1 MNEQQALDL
10 VKQDGRYFASL
21 SDIYRA
27 NEKIAIAAI
36 SNYPPAYEFA
46 SFGLKMDRMLLALVL
61 DMDGM
66 MLKHAMSNH
75 KNDKQMVRIAV
86 RTTPAALQF
95 ASSRLQAD
103 KEFKLGPTSLKLA
116 SDKDRNDRNIVLV
129 FVAERG
135 MALEHAS
142 DELKADPEVVL
153 TAVGQNG
160 MAIVHAD
167 VRLQT
172 DLQVCK
178 AALKTTP
185 LCFKVLLPSMQ
196 MCRPVVLTAA
206 GLGAAKLIASEFM
219 RDKEIVLA
227 AISNDGFAIQF
238 ACPELQM
245 DREIINAALDRDLNS
260 VAVLPK
266 ALHDDP
272 VFMRDVLDRD
282 PDLDVYLSG
291 RLRKLFHYD
300 I

>member
-10 VKQDGRYFASL
+10 VKQDGRHFATL
-21 SDIYRA
+21 SDTHRA

-46 SFGLKMDRMLLALVL
+46 SFGLKMDRALLALVL

-66 MLKHAMSNH
+66 MLKHAMSNYR
-75 KNDKQMVRIAV
+75 NDKQMVRIAL
-86 RTTPAALQF
+86 RKAPAALQF
-95 ASSRLQAD
+95 ASNRLQSD
-103 KEFKLGPTSLKLA
+103 NEFKLGPTSLKFA
-116 SDKDRNDRNIVLV
+116 SNKERNDRNIVLV

-135 MALEHAS
+135 MALEYAS
-142 DELKADPEVVL
+142 DELKADLEVVL

-160 MAIVHAD
+160 MAIVHANLH
-167 VRLQT
+167 LQT
-172 DLQVCK
+172 NLQVCK
-178 AALKTTP
+178 AALQTTP
-185 LCFKVLLPSMQ
+185 MCFKVLLPSMQ
-196 MCRPVVLTAA
+196 VCRPVVLAAA
-206 GLGAAKLIASEFM
+206 GLGAIKLISPEFL

-227 AISNDGFAIQF
+227 AIRNDGFAIQF

-245 DREIINAALDRDLNS
+245 DREVIDAALERDLNS

-282 PDLDVYLSG
+282 PDLDIYLSA

>member
-1 MNEQQALDL
+1 MNEQQALDY
-10 VKQDGRYFASL
+10 VKQDGRHFASL
-21 SDIYRA
+21 SDIHRA

-66 MLKHAMSNH
+66 MLKHAMSNYR
-75 KNDKQMVRIAV
+75 NDKQMVRIAV
-86 RTTPAALQF
+86 RKAPAALQF
-95 ASSRLQAD
+95 ASNRLQTD
-103 KEFKLGPTSLKLA
+103 KEFKLGPTSLRLA
-116 SDKDRNDRNIVLV
+116 SDKERNDRNIVLV

-142 DELKADPEVVL
+142 DELKADMEVVL
-153 TAVGQNG
+153 TAVNQNG

-167 VRLQT
+167 VRLQA

-185 LCFKVLLPSMQ
+185 MCFEVLLPSMQ
-196 MCRPVVLTAA
+196 TCQQVVLTAA
-206 GLGAAKLIASEFM
+206 GLGAAKLILPEFLH
-219 RDKEIVLA
+219 DKEVVLA
-227 AISNDGFAIQF
+227 AIRNDGFAIQF

-245 DREIINAALDRDLNS
+245 DREIIDAALKRDLNS

-266 ALHDDP
+266 AFHDDP